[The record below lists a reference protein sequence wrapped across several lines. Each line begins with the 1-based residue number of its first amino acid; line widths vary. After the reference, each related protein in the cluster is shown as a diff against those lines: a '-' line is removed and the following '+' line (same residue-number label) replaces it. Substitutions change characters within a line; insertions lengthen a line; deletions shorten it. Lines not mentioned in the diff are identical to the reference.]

1 MAEIAS
7 LARDCVDW
15 MWKPIS
21 QRFSY
26 FKNYHKNVEAL
37 ADKARTLEARRN
49 DVGKSVD
56 AAKSQDLEIRK
67 EVQRWQERDDNLL
80 KDLVAF
86 EDRIKENKSCISG
99 CVPDCRWRYRI
110 SKQAKEMASDV
121 DALLLA
127 EQRYDNVSLPRAQ
140 RPPEFKRTESMRK
153 FQLFSSTEIAMNKV
167 MEGLRSDSIR
177 VIGVHGMGGVGKTT
191 MVKQVAEKA
200 VSEGLF
206 NVVVMVT
213 VSQAV
218 NLRIIQSQI
227 AEGLG
232 LTSLGADSTVE
243 WRATKVRDR
252 IVGEKKV
259 LIILDDLW
267 KKLDL
272 NRVGIPYGSELENCE
287 SKILLTTRLQQVC
300 TQMDSHRI
308 KLQHLSEPDSWE
320 FFKKTAGTNFDSQEF
335 EAIGKSVAKECGG
348 LPIALVAVA
357 KALADKDMEE
367 WDKAARRLQRSMPC
381 NHDEDKTVFECIKLS
396 YDFLNKQEK
405 DCFLLCCLFPE
416 DHNIGKEELAR
427 YGMGLTLF
435 LEVNTMEEAREDADL
450 IAKKLIA
457 SGLLLDGDK
466 TEQVKMHDVIRD
478 VAIRIT
484 RADHDSGDDPVFM
497 VQTGWMLKEW
507 PRRPSYQSYTAIS
520 LMCNEINRLPDGLDC
535 PKLQTLMLQDNSSIK
550 EIPAAFFKMM
560 NALRILDLNRIQ
572 ASSLP
577 SSIES
582 LKNLRTLHLDGCKF
596 KDIAILGV
604 LEKLEILSL
613 RESLVEALPED
624 MAKLSNLR
632 MLDLT
637 SSDNIEKIPS
647 KLISNLSYLE
657 ELYLNGSFAHWED
670 AMELRTS
677 LSTEQGRNAF
687 FDELVNLPRL
697 TILKVDIED
706 VKCLPSNIE
715 AVPNWVKFDIC
726 ICRSQFTRMMIV
738 HSKNISVYSRHLL
751 LDIQMKNLPDWF
763 IEVVAKKA
771 EKLIY
776 ADCWDFNLLEEYEHG
791 QLAGLKSL
799 DVEQCQEVRNLMRV
813 TNNSGPGSAPVFESL
828 QELRIFHM
836 DFLEQICV
844 GELPTGSLEKLKSL
858 AVQQCN
864 NLVNSLLPSNLIK
877 KLGNIE
883 KLLVNGSSV
892 DEAFGLEGLEQG
904 QVYLGRLQEIRL
916 ENLYELANICR
927 GPTCFA
933 DFRNIKFMTVIR
945 CMKLRN
951 LFPVSISDSLMQL
964 EDLWVEE
971 CVLMEEGI
979 RDEHAIS
986 QQEVK
991 LPRLKTLS
999 LKNLPKLSSFYAGNA
1014 SLECPSLE
1022 HLHVHEC
1029 QNFRTQTSDF
1039 HSSKQVHENDRT
1051 THEAS
1056 KEKVRFNYFVVDL
1069 YQ

>member
-7 LARDCVDW
+7 LVRDCVEW
-15 MWKPIS
+15 MWNPIS
-21 QRFSY
+21 QRLSY

-56 AAKSQDLEIRK
+56 AAKSQDQEIRK
-67 EVQRWQERDDNLL
+67 EVQRWQERDDKLL

-99 CVPDCRWRYRI
+99 CVPYCRWRYRL
-110 SKQAKEMASDV
+110 SKQAKEIASDV
-121 DALLLA
+121 DALLLP
-127 EQRYDNVSLPRAQ
+127 EQRYDHVSLPRAQ

-167 MEGLRSDSIR
+167 MEGLRSDSFR

-200 VSEGLF
+200 VTEGLF

-213 VSQAV
+213 ISQAV
-218 NLRIIQSQI
+218 NLRRIQSQI

-232 LTSLGADSTVE
+232 LKSLGADSTVE
-243 WRATKVRDR
+243 GRATKVRDR
-252 IVGEKKV
+252 IVREKKV

-272 NRVGIPYGSELENCE
+272 NRVGIPYGCELENCE
-287 SKILLTTRLQQVC
+287 SKILITTRLQQVC

-367 WDKAARRLQRSMPC
+367 P
-381 NHDEDKTVFECIKLS
+381 T
-396 YDFLNKQEK
+396 
-405 DCFLLCCLFPE
+405 
-416 DHNIGKEELAR
+416 
-427 YGMGLTLF
+427 
-435 LEVNTMEEAREDADL
+435 
-450 IAKKLIA
+450 
-457 SGLLLDGDK
+457 
-466 TEQVKMHDVIRD
+466 
-478 VAIRIT
+478 
-484 RADHDSGDDPVFM
+484 
-497 VQTGWMLKEW
+497 
-507 PRRPSYQSYTAIS
+507 YQSYTAIS

-535 PKLQTLMLQDNSSIK
+535 PKLKTLMLQDNSSLK

-560 NALRILDLNRIQ
+560 NALMILDLNGIH

-582 LKNLRTLHLDGCKF
+582 LKDLRTLHLDGCKF

-637 SSDNIEKIPS
+637 SSYNIEKIPS

-677 LSTEQGRNAF
+677 LSTDQGRNAF
-687 FDELVNLPRL
+687 FDELVNLPCL

-706 VKCLPSNIE
+706 VKCLPSNVE
-715 AVPNWVKFDIC
+715 TVPNWVKFDIC
-726 ICRSQFTRMMIV
+726 VCRRQFTRMMNV
-738 HSKNISVYSRHLL
+738 HSKNMSVYSRHLL

-776 ADCWDFNLLEEYEHG
+776 SDCWDLNLLEEYEHG

-836 DFLEQICV
+836 DFLEQMCV

-877 KLGNIE
+877 RLGNLE

-892 DEAFGLEGLEQG
+892 EEVFGFEGLEQG

-916 ENLYELANICR
+916 ENLSEIANICR

-933 DFRNIKFMTVIR
+933 DFRNIKFVTVIR

-971 CVLMEEGI
+971 CVLMEEVI

-986 QQEVK
+986 QQKVK

-1029 QNFRTQTSDF
+1029 QNFRTNTSDF
-1039 HSSKQVHENDRT
+1039 HSSKQVHENDEQ
-1051 THEAS
+1051 HM
-1056 KEKVRFNYFVVDL
+1056 KLLQKRFV
-1069 YQ
+1069 Q

>member
-1 MAEIAS
+1 MADIAS
-7 LARDCVDW
+7 LARDCVEW
-15 MWKPIS
+15 MWNPIS
-21 QRFSY
+21 QRYSY
-26 FKNYHKNVEAL
+26 FKNYHKNVKAL

-56 AAKSQDLEIRK
+56 AAKSQDQEIRK

-86 EDRIKENKSCISG
+86 EDRIEENKSCISG
-99 CVPDCRWRYRI
+99 CVPDCRWRCRL
-110 SKQAKEMASDV
+110 SKQAKAMASDV

-140 RPPEFKRTESMRK
+140 RPPEFTRTESMRK

-191 MVKQVAEKA
+191 MVKQVAEKG
-200 VSEGLF
+200 VTEGLF

-213 VSQAV
+213 ISQAV
-218 NLRIIQSQI
+218 NLRRIQSQI

-232 LTSLGADSTVE
+232 LKSLGADSTVE
-243 WRATKVRDR
+243 RRATKVRDR
-252 IVGEKKV
+252 IVREKKV

-272 NRVGIPYGSELENCE
+272 NRVGIPYGSELENGE
-287 SKILLTTRLQQVC
+287 SKILITTRLQQVC

-320 FFKKTAGTNFDSQEF
+320 FFKKTAGTNFDSREF

-381 NHDEDKTVFECIKLS
+381 NHDEDETVFECIKLS

-435 LEVNTMEEAREDADL
+435 LEVNTMEEAREDAD
-450 IAKKLIA
+450 
-457 SGLLLDGDK
+457 
-466 TEQVKMHDVIRD
+466 
-478 VAIRIT
+478 
-484 RADHDSGDDPVFM
+484 
-497 VQTGWMLKEW
+497 
-507 PRRPSYQSYTAIS
+507 
-520 LMCNEINRLPDGLDC
+520 
-535 PKLQTLMLQDNSSIK
+535 
-550 EIPAAFFKMM
+550 
-560 NALRILDLNRIQ
+560 
-572 ASSLP
+572 
-577 SSIES
+577 
-582 LKNLRTLHLDGCKF
+582 
-596 KDIAILGV
+596 
-604 LEKLEILSL
+604 
-613 RESLVEALPED
+613 
-624 MAKLSNLR
+624 
-632 MLDLT
+632 
-637 SSDNIEKIPS
+637 
-647 KLISNLSYLE
+647 
-657 ELYLNGSFAHWED
+657 
-670 AMELRTS
+670 
-677 LSTEQGRNAF
+677 
-687 FDELVNLPRL
+687 
-697 TILKVDIED
+697 
-706 VKCLPSNIE
+706 
-715 AVPNWVKFDIC
+715 
-726 ICRSQFTRMMIV
+726 
-738 HSKNISVYSRHLL
+738 
-751 LDIQMKNLPDWF
+751 WF

-776 ADCWDFNLLEEYEHG
+776 SDCWDLNLLEEYEHG
-791 QLAGLKSL
+791 ELAGLKSL

-844 GELPTGSLEKLKSL
+844 GELPTGSLEKLKAL

-877 KLGNIE
+877 RLGNLE

-892 DEAFGLEGLEQG
+892 EEVFGFEGLEQG

-916 ENLYELANICR
+916 ENLSEIANICR

-933 DFRNIKFMTVIR
+933 DFRNIKFVTVIR

-971 CVLMEEGI
+971 CVLMEEVI

-986 QQEVK
+986 QQKVK

-1029 QNFRTQTSDF
+1029 QNFRTKTSDF
-1039 HSSKQVHENDRT
+1039 HSSKQVHENDEQHMKLLQKRCVYIILLLISISQPF
-1051 THEAS
+1051 HNKSFCS
-1056 KEKVRFNYFVVDL
+1056 KILEYLTR
-1069 YQ
+1069 